1 MTAGAT
7 SAPRAHGEGAAHA
20 ALVAVQ
26 VFFALFPVFGKLA
39 FQHGVYTPLAVGV
52 ARILFGA
59 LSLSVLAL
67 ALHGRRALPPRH
79 EWRRIALLAVLGV
92 AANMTLYLEGLKR
105 STAGNATLMICLIP
119 VFTFTIAGV
128 LGHERFGARR
138 IGGLA
143 LALAGA
149 AVLVAGHAELGVEH
163 VAGNLLI
170 AGNCAGYAAYL
181 VLVRSM
187 ARRHPPL
194 AVIAW
199 MFVFSLPW
207 VPLMLWRDHA
217 ARGAAEFA
225 LREVLWPATASTKAL
240 LSLGFILVFPTTLA
254 YLFNV
259 FALSRVRAS
268 TTAVYIY
275 GQPFGTALAAWWML
289 DEHVTPLMALSA
301 ALLFPGIW
309 LATRGDPNP
318 QTDHGTTAQPPAC

>member
-1 MTAGAT
+1 MRGTAT
-7 SAPRAHGEGAAHA
+7 QAPRAHGEGAAHA

-39 FQHGVYTPLAVGV
+39 FQNGVYSPLAVGV

-59 LSLSVLAL
+59 LSLFGLAL
-67 ALHGRRALPPRH
+67 ALHGTQALPPRR
-79 EWRRIALLAVLGV
+79 EWGRIALLAVLGV

-138 IGGLA
+138 IAGLV

-149 AVLVAGHAELGVEH
+149 AVLVAGHAELGAEH
-163 VAGNLLI
+163 VLGNLLI

-181 VLVRSM
+181 VLVRSL

-199 MFVFSLPW
+199 MFLFSLPW

-217 ARGAAEFA
+217 ARGASEFV
-225 LREVLWPATASTKAL
+225 LREVLWPSSATPSAL
-240 LSLGFILVFPTTLA
+240 WALGFIVVFPTTLA

-275 GQPFGTALAAWWML
+275 AQPFGTALAAWWIL

-309 LATRGDPNP
+309 LATRSEPNP
-318 QTDHGTTAQPPAC
+318 EPEHGTTAQPPAR

>member
-1 MTAGAT
+1 MQAGAT
-7 SAPRAHGEGAAHA
+7 AAPERRGEFEAHA
-20 ALVAVQ
+20 ALAAVQ

-39 FQHGVYTPLAVGV
+39 FAGGIYTPLAVGT

-59 LSLSVLAL
+59 FTLGALAL
-67 ALHGRRALPPRH
+67 ALHGAQALPPLR
-79 EWRRIALLAVLGV
+79 ELPRIAVLSILGV

-119 VFTFTIAGV
+119 VFTFSIAAA

-138 IGGLA
+138 VGGLL

-149 AVLVAGHAELGVEH
+149 GVLVAGGADLGGEH
-163 VAGNLLI
+163 TLGNLLI

-181 VLVRSM
+181 VLVRPL
-187 ARRHPPL
+187 AQRHPPL

-199 MFVFSLPW
+199 MFVASLPW
-207 VPLMLWRDHA
+207 LPLMLWRDHA
-217 ARGAAEFA
+217 ARGAVEFS
-225 LREVLWPATASTKAL
+225 LREVLLPQAASAKAL
-240 LSLGFILVFPTTLA
+240 LSLAFIVVFPTTLA

-275 GQPFGTALAAWWML
+275 AQPLGTAIAAWYLL
-289 DEHVTPLMALSA
+289 DERVTPLMGLSA

-309 LATRGDPNP
+309 LVSRGE
-318 QTDHGTTAQPPAC
+318 ARKVV

>member
-1 MTAGAT
+1 MQAGAT
-7 SAPRAHGEGAAHA
+7 AAPERRGEFAAHA
-20 ALVAVQ
+20 ALAAVQ

-39 FQHGVYTPLAVGV
+39 FAGGIYTPLAVGT

-59 LSLSVLAL
+59 FTLGALAL
-67 ALHGRRALPPRH
+67 ALHGAQALPPLR
-79 EWRRIALLAVLGV
+79 ELPRIAVLSILGV

-119 VFTFTIAGV
+119 VFTFSIAAA

-138 IGGLA
+138 VGGLL

-149 AVLVAGHAELGVEH
+149 GVLVAGGADLGGEH
-163 VAGNLLI
+163 TLGNLLI

-181 VLVRSM
+181 VLVRPL
-187 ARRHPPL
+187 AQRHPPL

-199 MFVFSLPW
+199 MFVASLPW
-207 VPLMLWRDHA
+207 LPLMLWRDHA
-217 ARGAAEFA
+217 ARGAVEFS
-225 LREVLWPATASTKAL
+225 LREVLLPQAASAKAL
-240 LSLGFILVFPTTLA
+240 LSLAFIVVFPTTLA

-275 GQPFGTALAAWWML
+275 AQPLGTAIAAWYLL
-289 DEHVTPLMALSA
+289 DERVTPLMGLSA

-309 LATRGDPNP
+309 LVSRGE
-318 QTDHGTTAQPPAC
+318 ARKVV

>member
-1 MTAGAT
+1 MTGGAT
-7 SAPRAHGEGAAHA
+7 DAPRAQGEGAAHA

-39 FQHGVYTPLAVGV
+39 FKDGVYSPLAVGV
-52 ARILFGA
+52 ARVLFGA
-59 LSLSVLAL
+59 LALFGLAL
-67 ALHGRRALPPRH
+67 ALHGRAALPPRR
-79 EWRRIALLAVLGV
+79 EWGRIALLALLGV

-138 IGGLA
+138 IGGLV
-143 LALAGA
+143 LALSGA
-149 AVLVAGHAELGVEH
+149 AVLVAGHAELGPEH
-163 VAGNLLI
+163 VLGNLLI

-181 VLVRSM
+181 VLVRSL

-217 ARGAAEFA
+217 ARGAAEFT
-225 LREVLWPATASTKAL
+225 LREVLWPSSAGPSAL
-240 LSLGFILVFPTTLA
+240 WSLAFILVFPTVLA

-259 FALSRVRAS
+259 FALSRVRSS

-275 GQPFGTALAAWWML
+275 AQPFGTALAAWWIL
-289 DEHVTPLMALSA
+289 GEHVTPLMALSA

-309 LATRGDPNP
+309 LATRAEPAP
-318 QTDHGTTAQPPAC
+318 RTEHGTPAQPPAR